1 MLNRLKDR
9 HLTATA
15 TLFPSDEIIT
25 VDTTAGNVT
34 LTLPGAAGC
43 RGLMIT
49 VKRLS
54 AGANTLTIA
63 AAGTDLIDGASSTS
77 LPTQYDAAIL
87 AAVLTASPNTYG
99 WVLL

>member
-1 MLNRLKDR
+1 MLSRLKDR

-15 TLFPSDEIIT
+15 TLFPSDEIVT
-25 VDTTAGNVT
+25 VDTAAGNVT

-43 RGLMIT
+43 RGLQLS

-54 AGANTLTIA
+54 AGGNTLTVA
-63 AAGTDLIDGASSTS
+63 AAGSDLIDGAGTAL
-77 LPTQYDAAIL
+77 LPSQYDVVTLVAA
-87 AAVLTASPNTYG
+87 LTVSPNSYG